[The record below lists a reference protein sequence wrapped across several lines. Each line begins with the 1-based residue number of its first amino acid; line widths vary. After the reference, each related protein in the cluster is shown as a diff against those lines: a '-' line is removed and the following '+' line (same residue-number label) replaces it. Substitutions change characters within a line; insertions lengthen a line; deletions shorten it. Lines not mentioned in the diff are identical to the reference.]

1 MKKIISG
8 IYFSFV
14 FILLIFPCNRP
25 VYAAESLML
34 HCSMGAAMYPHD
46 GDSVFTLLEAA
57 DSAMYMVKK
66 SGKDNIVFSW
76 DIC

>member
-1 MKKIISG
+1 MKRL
-8 IYFSFV
+8 FQE
-14 FILLIFPCNRP
+14 L
-25 VYAAESLML
+25 
-34 HCSMGAAMYPHD
+34 
-46 GDSVFTLLEAA
+46 A